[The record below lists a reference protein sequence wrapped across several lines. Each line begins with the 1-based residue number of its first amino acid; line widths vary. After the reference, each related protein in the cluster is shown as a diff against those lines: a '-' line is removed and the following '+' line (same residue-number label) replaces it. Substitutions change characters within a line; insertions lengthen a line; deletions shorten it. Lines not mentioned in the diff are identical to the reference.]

1 MSTMH
6 DSDGIEEAIGQ
17 NIREALASAERAGRL
32 LSRAIDRVRQIR
44 DSMREAAERRAEARA
59 RYQAAWDKAREKL
72 EVVNDPEWWEEATPA
87 QIAEVYEIAIAW
99 RDHEK
104 EADRADDVI
113 YEEVLERFGHDL
125 RTPSAEQVREDLEKI
140 QADRDS
146 EEEKE
151 EEEKEEGGK
160 RSADTEEERERP
172 AYDSSERRERM
183 AEEMRDAGVAS
194 ELIES
199 RLRADAMNARAPHDA
214 VERKHATTRLRGPRG
229 TRTRARQS
237 QAAMDR

>member
-1 MSTMH
+1 MAE
-6 DSDGIEEAIGQ
+6 SDGIEEAISQ
-17 NIREALASAERAGRL
+17 NIREALASAERTGRL

-72 EVVNDPEWWEEATPA
+72 EVVDDPEWWEGATPA
-87 QIAEVYEIAIAW
+87 QIAEVYEVAVTW
-99 RDHEK
+99 REHEK

-146 EEEKE
+146 EEE

-160 RSADTEEERERP
+160 RSADTEEDRERP
-172 AYDSSERRERM
+172 AHDSSERRERM
-183 AEEMRDAGVAS
+183 EAEMREADIDPDVIKARMRAYTMNGHPPREAVAQ
-194 ELIES
+194 
-199 RLRADAMNARAPHDA
+199 
-214 VERKHATTRLRGPRG
+214 KHTATRLRGPRG
-229 TRTRARQS
+229 MGIRARQADS
-237 QAAMDR
+237 AVSR